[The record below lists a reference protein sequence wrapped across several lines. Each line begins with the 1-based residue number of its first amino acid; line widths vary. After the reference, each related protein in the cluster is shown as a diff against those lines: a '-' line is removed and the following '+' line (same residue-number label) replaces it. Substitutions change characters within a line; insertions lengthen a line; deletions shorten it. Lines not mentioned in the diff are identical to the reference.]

1 MFLPNTHRRA
11 FRIISVAPSECS
23 PTRFPDVADVSKWEL
38 NSAQGLSQ
46 TIEIWLER
54 YIAQKYAQAVSPKT
68 IKSYRE
74 AIVPFMTYSHQ
85 YESMMEIEDITAKF
99 INNYLLCFLKRI

>member
-1 MFLPNTHRRA
+1 MSPNHFQDDLA
-11 FRIISVAPSECS
+11 E
-23 PTRFPDVADVSKWEL
+23 WEL
-38 NSAQGLSQ
+38 NSGQGLSQ